1 MMRVGTLTIEFRLHG
16 VFSKK
21 EKRSLSA
28 SLKQKLRNKFNVAVA
43 EIDAL
48 DSLDSLVLSVVTVSN
63 ETRRVQSVLSKT
75 LAMIES
81 SNLDEIVDVSMEVF
95 QG

>member
-1 MMRVGTLTIEFRLHG
+1 MRVGTLKVEFRLHG

-21 EKRSLSA
+21 EKRSLAA

-48 DSLDSLVLSVVTVSN
+48 ESLDSLVLSVVTVSN
-63 ETRRVQSVLSKT
+63 ETQRVQSVLSRT
-75 LAMIES
+75 LAMIEA